1 MENFQQKQSQRQKQI
16 FMYFGN
22 RDIKFFEWDYW
33 SLYWRKNLTL
43 LQMQSSLIFL
53 RHPRLIRIFWFLPRE
68 KKKSKRLVE
77 FRIVCINAIFW
88 YDSNTYV
95 KGLTSII
102 KQWKMWQLYKPC
114 NIKRHGNSKHF
125 TVHSDHNQCTF
136 CTFVV
141 SILKGIW
148 VEDFRLIFQK

>member
-1 MENFQQKQSQRQKQI
+1 MSENL
-16 FMYFGN
+16 
-22 RDIKFFEWDYW
+22 FFF
-33 SLYWRKNLTL
+33 NLLSSATRSHNIHFSKASDKSHDPTVNWYL
-43 LQMQSSLIFL
+43 LIQMQSSLIFL

-148 VEDFRLIFQK
+148 VEDFRRIFQK